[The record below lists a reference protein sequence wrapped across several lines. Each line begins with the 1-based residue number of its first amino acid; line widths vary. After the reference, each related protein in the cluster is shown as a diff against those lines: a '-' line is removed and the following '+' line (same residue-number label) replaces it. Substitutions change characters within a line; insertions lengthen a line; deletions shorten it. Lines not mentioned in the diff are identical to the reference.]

1 MTGKQ
6 KLGWAVITVLVLT
19 LGLRRVGV
27 GAATEAVLLV
37 AECAILAVFAVAVL
51 AVWGYRQT
59 EREPRRHANRP
70 IARPNQTL
78 ESA

>member
-1 MTGKQ
+1 M
-6 KLGWAVITVLVLT
+6 LGDWVMSSV
-19 LGLRRVGV
+19 
-27 GAATEAVLLV
+27 
-37 AECAILAVFAVAVL
+37 
-51 AVWGYRQT
+51 VWGYRQT